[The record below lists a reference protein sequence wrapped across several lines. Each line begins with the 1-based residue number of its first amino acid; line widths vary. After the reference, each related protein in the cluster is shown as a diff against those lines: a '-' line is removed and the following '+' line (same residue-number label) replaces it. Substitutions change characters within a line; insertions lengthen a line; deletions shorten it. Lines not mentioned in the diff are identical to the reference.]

1 MWHAQQNGRGRQ
13 EIIQV
18 PRLEPKD
25 LYDRRIR
32 RDHARLRAYNTL
44 LEQIYHRVY
53 ATSQLSGNTSSVLY
67 SVPPF
72 ILGLPKL
79 DMEDCI
85 VYLVW
90 QLRQSKFEVRFTWPA
105 MLFISWKHHEGDYLS
120 KQNPIV
126 QAMTPDPPPPPKTSG
141 GGSKK
146 KHDPYG
152 ASGPSGPSGPSP
164 PQRSSGPYGSTVA
177 FNQDIELLT
186 NSSYASGS
194 TFGNTPAPRRAADY
208 QPPASF
214 LQTMDRP
221 GPGRVQKEGSTT
233 VKGNVLADLW
243 AIN

>member
-1 MWHAQQNGRGRQ
+1 MWPAQQNGKGRQ

-32 RDHARLRAYNTL
+32 RDYARLRAYNTL

-90 QLRQSKFEVRFTWPA
+90 QLRQSKFDVRFTWPN

-126 QAMTPDPPPPPKTSG
+126 QAMVPDPPPPLPKSTG

-146 KHDPYG
+146 KNQ
-152 ASGPSGPSGPSP
+152 ASAAPFPA
-164 PQRSSGPYGSTVA
+164 QRPAVA
-177 FNQDIELLT
+177 FNEDIELLT
-186 NSSYASGS
+186 NSSYTGS
-194 TFGNTPAPRRAADY
+194 AFGQTPMNPTPRRAADY
-208 QPPASF
+208 EPPASF